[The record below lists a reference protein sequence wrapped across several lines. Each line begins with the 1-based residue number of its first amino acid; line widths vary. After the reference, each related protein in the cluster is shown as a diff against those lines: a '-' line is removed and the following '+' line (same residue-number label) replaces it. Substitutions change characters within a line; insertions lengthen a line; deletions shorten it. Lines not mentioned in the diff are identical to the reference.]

1 MMWHSRNISPR
12 TEGILHALRRNG
24 GVLLW
29 AALVTSV
36 WAGSATRTTFSL
48 VGDGVTD
55 SNMVATAGGIGL
67 GVEREAMIK
76 LLGDSL
82 PGFSAISLYS
92 DVVSAGIDTLSFF
105 SVDTL
110 MRQVKVQGVR
120 LQPNGIG
127 SIGTVGKFCD
137 ITPVRDCYLHVDRG
151 DNGSCASFVQK
162 GAGSKRYLRL
172 STGVA
177 YKSIDSA
184 SSSGWLFSSQN
195 VFSGDTFLVAASIA
209 MNRIVLRKVYARGM
223 TISVA
228 AEVTVATA
236 TASGVDYLMNCS
248 VAADSNGTILVAW
261 TLGSPNSNKMLQY
274 RFFDADLTP
283 GPSGSYA
290 QPVSR
295 AAVFF
300 YYDDMSVT
308 SYGPNRFALVTWDG
322 AGVLLHRLTR
332 NGGTFQISSDRIISG
347 AGKQFCTVSSNTR
360 QLLVATKGDVDGN
373 GTAAIEG
380 LVYKLNNYSLGMP
393 DTISFSLPVTA
404 TVTLDDFSTAFN
416 SAVDDSGS
424 FGITWRHNQKTAGCV
439 WSNRTIRY
447 RSGFYTSPV
456 ESLSTGGDSLWFAP
470 AVVNLSSGVSWYTVD
485 SLRTGASP
493 SSCTSA
499 PWISF
504 SDAAVLDGARTEN
517 RYYQYRITL
526 NRATGGIIDSL
537 TTPDISSVAVTWN
550 LQPGIDGVDSIV
562 TGSRTWRGVQFDD
575 TVTLLS
581 RTDSAG
587 IFLVAHDRDNGET
600 VTIELSL
607 PSTPARRTLSG
618 GPGFTTVLTALPVAV
633 SDTVVPCSVTI
644 EDDAS
649 WSGNE
654 RTFFFRSRNSLPQ
667 LQLRALVHDG
677 SAGTDTFTCSRDTAI
692 LIQAEDTVELFY
704 TVTDTNDDGTV
715 RGYVELSG
723 GGSPERIDSTDAG
736 SEAVFIM
743 RADTATPNDSMR
755 FSLRSVDPD
764 TAIARNFGIVVN
776 HPPRLAAIVVDGDT
790 LEDGDTLPVVL
801 DAKTMITVSIDDT
814 DLAFGDTVHCRTAR
828 VSTSDTVWTTASVC
842 TLEVVPDTED
852 TLMQIVIS
860 DRSSRTDSLTLHLA
874 FPWYAA
880 DSSENPGYTA
890 SARLLAEGLS
900 LIAGSSR
907 GTSVE
912 VPLINTGRDRL
923 YLTGMATDRKQPAWL
938 ELSLEN
944 ADTVFAGETIR
955 KTFSDPMG
963 VDPGDTAVLLLEFDA
978 SGSMGDTVECVK
990 VVVFTNDPRHRTDT
1004 IPVCLEYNDLPRI
1017 VSVTPYFIAG
1027 QPYRRPAK
1035 RAVYEFPPHA
1045 SIAVSF
1051 SEPMDSAAA
1060 LDGITLYSVFDTR
1073 ASARITPLPLHCE
1086 WLQGY
1091 TTVHLVPQ
1099 YSSASPAFGVLPPGG
1114 LFIPGDSLVL
1124 VLSSALHDRATTPSG
1139 PNALDVDQN
1148 NRRDAATDT
1157 SFGMRVDRIEFTV
1170 SAIEPT
1176 IGADDVAR
1184 TPQITLTFS
1193 SPMYAASVD
1202 TSLRGN
1208 RSLTITSLYAE
1219 GDTLSFRS
1227 VAVDS
1232 TRVTFTGASDLFYRD
1247 SLTCHYSSRWILD
1260 RMGFATDNNGDGI
1273 DATLF
1278 DSLSRDDD
1286 LQWGCRIKTLAVASV
1301 SPDSSSMTNEV
1312 SPQVT
1317 ITFTDKLTPGIFDTD
1332 TSRANRSFRIG
1343 SRRTGWSSFSRIRI
1357 ADDSMSVSLRPRVS
1371 FFSNDSVFCSFAG
1384 FQADYRYAHSSHLPD
1399 SGGAVF
1405 SDYAWSFESGEIG
1418 FYTYPNPYKPR
1429 INPRHCT
1436 DGGPCGIWFKNLH
1449 TLGNGITEVA
1459 IAVFSQTAHPVF
1471 DSRKKGLRIQFG
1483 TGAEDELPQWLW
1495 DTRNNRGEPVAT
1507 GLYLYA
1513 VYDVKGKVLQRGK
1526 IIIVR

>member
-12 TEGILHALRRNG
+12 TDRLLHTLRRSG

-29 AALVTSV
+29 VALLATHV
-36 WAGSATRTTFSL
+36 WAGSATRTTFTL
-48 VGDGVTD
+48 AGDGVTD
-55 SNMVATAGGIGL
+55 SNMAVTAGGIGL
-67 GVEREAMIK
+67 GVQREAMIRI
-76 LLGDSL
+76 LGDSM
-82 PGFSAISLYS
+82 PGFSTISLYS
-92 DVVSAGIDTLSFF
+92 DVASAGIDTFSFF
-105 SVDTL
+105 SVDTV
-110 MRQVKVQGVR
+110 MHQVKVQGVR
-120 LQPNGIG
+120 LQPNGSG
-127 SIGTVGKFCD
+127 AIGTAGKFCD
-137 ITPVRDCYLHVDRG
+137 ITPARDCYLHVDRG
-151 DNGSCASFVQK
+151 ANGFCASFVQK
-162 GAGSKRYLRL
+162 GAGARRYLRL
-172 STGVA
+172 STGST

-184 SSSGWLFSSQN
+184 SSSGWLFPSQN
-195 VFSGDTFLVAASIA
+195 TFSGDTFLVAASID
-209 MNRIVLRKVYARGM
+209 MNRIILRKVYARGM
-223 TISVA
+223 AISVI

-236 TASGVDYLMNCS
+236 TASGVDYLMNCT

-261 TLGSPNSNKMLQY
+261 TQGSPNSNKMLHY

-290 QPVSR
+290 QPISQ

-300 YYDDMSVT
+300 YYDDMTVT
-308 SYGPNRFALVTWDG
+308 SYGPNRFALVSWDG
-322 AGVLLHRLTR
+322 SGVLLYRLTR

-373 GTAAIEG
+373 GIAGIEG
-380 LVYKLNNYSLGMP
+380 LVYKLTNYSLGVP
-393 DTISFSLPVTA
+393 DTISFSIPTTA
-404 TVTLDDFSTAFN
+404 TVTLDDFSTALN
-416 SAVDDSGS
+416 STVDDSGS
-424 FGITWRHNQKTAGCV
+424 FGITWRHDQKAGGCV
-439 WSNRTIRY
+439 WSNRSIRY

-456 ESLSTGGDSLWFAP
+456 ESLSTGGDSIWFAP
-470 AVVNLSSGVSWYTVD
+470 AAVNLSSSASWYTVD

-493 SSCTSA
+493 SSCASA

-504 SDAAVLDGARTEN
+504 SDAAVLDGSRTQDP
-517 RYYQYRITL
+517 YYQYRITL
-526 NRATGGIIDSL
+526 NRASGGAIDSL
-537 TTPDISSVAVTWN
+537 TTPDLSSVTVTWN

-587 IFLVAHDRDNGET
+587 LFLAAHDRDNGET

-618 GPGFTTVLTALPVAV
+618 GPGFTTVLTALPVAA

-654 RTFFFRSRNSLPQ
+654 RTVFLRSRNSVPQ
-667 LQLRALVHDG
+667 LQLRALVLDG
-677 SAGTDTFTCSRDTAI
+677 GGGTDTFTCSRDTAV
-692 LIQAEDTVELFY
+692 LVQAEDTVELFY
-704 TVTDTNDDGTV
+704 TVADTNDDGTV
-715 RGYVELSG
+715 RGYIEMS
-723 GGSPERIDSTDAG
+723 SERLDSTTAG

-755 FSLRSVDPD
+755 FTVRSVDPD
-764 TAIARNFGIVVN
+764 TAIARKFGIVVN

-801 DAKTMITVSIDDT
+801 DAKTVIIVSIDDT
-814 DLAFGDTVHCRTAR
+814 DMAFGDTIICRTAS
-828 VSTSDTVWTTASVC
+828 VSTPDTVRTTASIC

-852 TLMQIVIS
+852 TLMQIFIR
-860 DRSSRTDSLTLHLA
+860 DRSNRIESRTLYLA

-890 SARLLAEGLS
+890 SVRQLAEGLS
-900 LIAGSSR
+900 LIAGSTR
-907 GTSVE
+907 GTSVK
-912 VPLINTGRDRL
+912 VPLVNTGRDRL
-923 YLTGMATDRKQPAWL
+923 YLTGMVTDRKQPAWL
-938 ELSLEN
+938 GLSLEN
-944 ADTVFAGETIR
+944 ADTVYAGEAISR
-955 KTFSDPMG
+955 TFSEPMG
-963 VDPGDTAVLLLEFDA
+963 VEQGDTAILLLSFDA
-978 SGSMGDTVECVK
+978 SGSMGDSVECVK

-1035 RAVYEFPPHA
+1035 RAAYRFPPHA
-1045 SIAVSF
+1045 SISVSF

-1124 VLSSALHDRATTPSG
+1124 ELSSALQDRATTPSG
-1139 PNALDVDQN
+1139 PNALDIDQN
-1148 NRRDAATDT
+1148 NRRDSGTDT
-1157 SFGMRVDRIEFTV
+1157 AFGLRVDRIEFTV
-1170 SAIEPT
+1170 SAMEPSSD
-1176 IGADDVAR
+1176 ADEIAR
-1184 TPQITLTFS
+1184 IPEITLTFS
-1193 SPMYAASVD
+1193 SPVYAASVD

-1208 RSLTITSLYAE
+1208 RSLTITSLFAD
-1219 GDTLSFRS
+1219 GDTLPFRS
-1227 VAVDS
+1227 VRVDS
-1232 TRVTFTGASDLFYRD
+1232 TRVTFTAASELFYRD

-1286 LQWGCRIKTLAVASV
+1286 LQWGYRIKTLAVESV
-1301 SPDSSSMTNEV
+1301 FPDSSSTTKEV
-1312 SPQVT
+1312 SPLVT
-1317 ITFTDKLTPGIFDTD
+1317 IMFTDKLTRGIFDTD

-1343 SRRTGWSSFSRIRI
+1343 SLRTGWSSFSRIRI

-1371 FFSNDSVFCSFAG
+1371 FFSNDSVFCSFTG

-1399 SGGAVF
+1399 SGSAVF
-1405 SDYAWSFESGEIG
+1405 GDYEWSFKSGEIG

-1471 DSRKKGLRIQFG
+1471 DSRKNGRRIQFG

-1513 VYDVKGKVLQRGK
+1513 VYDGKGKVLQRGK